1 MVRSSDLSTDN
12 PVRPVLH
19 HHEARDRQIQH
30 LLCIQA
36 IQNQQGIKEFRF
48 YIGTI

>member
-1 MVRSSDLSTDN
+1 MVLFSDLSTDN

-19 HHEARDRQIQH
+19 HHEARHRQIQH

-36 IQNQQGIKEFRF
+36 IQNQQGTKEFR
-48 YIGTI
+48 YM